1 MKASP
6 IIFISFFFLVFSVDA
21 QIQPTHY
28 SDTVSCNGGLFE
40 CVIDYDQQTC
50 ASTCNGSYSISVI
63 TGVGPYTYDI
73 VGPSYT
79 HNDFEDDLL
88 CTGTYTATVTDAG
101 QGGITCVQ
109 NFEILSLGPNNY
121 TINSNDATTSNP
133 CDGSIEIILSGGVP
147 PYTYQW
153 YDSDMQPIAGETDFF
168 IDSICGGEY
177 YVQFYDNTPP
187 CAGGTGGCGS
197 AGSGLILVEIFDP
210 LVVTLT
216 GQGEPNCPNDGS
228 GWITY
233 SISGGSGNYTCDPP
247 GCENLVVGPG
257 TYNIV
262 VTDDAGNSDGFTT
275 TIDVWPGISI
285 YPTPT
290 NETFSGSCDGSIFF
304 EDASGW
310 GSGGYSID
318 GGSSY
323 EFSQNFENL
332 CPGNYH
338 AFTKVPNSTNSGYC
352 DIDLGWFT
360 VSPGSGSPNT
370 GTDIQSTCDS
380 YTWIDG
386 NTYTSSN
393 NTATHTLTNAAGCD
407 SVVTLDL
414 TITNSTSGTDIQSTC
429 DSYTWIDG
437 NTYTSSNNSAT
448 HTLTNAAGCDSVVTL
463 DLTITNS
470 TSGTDIQSACNS
482 YTWIDGNTYTSSN
495 NTATHTL
502 TNTAGCDSVVTLDL
516 TITNSTSGTD
526 QQTAC
531 KSFTWI
537 DGNTYTTTNNTAT
550 HTLTNAVGCDSVVT
564 LDLTINSIS
573 DLSTSTSGVTIT
585 ANNTGASYQ
594 WLDCDDGYAV
604 IPGETG
610 QSFTAS
616 ANGNY
621 AVELTENECL
631 DTSACVSISNV
642 GIIENSFGNA
652 FTVYPNPTDGNFS
665 IDLGSVYEKTQVSII
680 DASGR
685 VVFSK
690 AITQSQ
696 VIPLSIEESAGVYL
710 VTILAGKNKALVRLI
725 KE

>member
-1 MKASP
+1 MTKVLTSVSEWVKLVKHWTLVKPQLMKSLL
-6 IIFISFFFLVFSVDA
+6 ILSVFFFFSIFRTDA

-40 CVIDYDQQTC
+40 YVIDYDQQTC
-50 ASTCNGSYSISVI
+50 ASACDGSYSISVI

-79 HNDFEDDLL
+79 HNGFEDDLL

-153 YDSDMQPIAGETDFF
+153 YDSDMQPIAGETEFF

-187 CAGGTGGCGS
+187 CAGGNGGCGA

-210 LVVTLT
+210 LVVTYT
-216 GQGEPNCPNDGS
+216 GSGAPNCPEEGN
-228 GWITY
+228 GWVSYDIT
-233 SISGGSGNYTCDPP
+233 GGSGNYTCSPFSC
-247 GCENLVVGPG
+247 GGFVAGPG
-257 TYNIV
+257 NYNIV
-262 VTDDAGNSDGFTT
+262 VTDDAGNSDGFTA
-275 TIDVWPGISI
+275 TIDGWPGISI
-285 YPTPT
+285 FPTPT
-290 NETFSGSCDGSIFF
+290 GETCSGSCDGSIFF
-304 EDASGW
+304 EDATGW

-323 EFSQNFENL
+323 QVSQNFENL
-332 CPGNYH
+332 CPGNYN

-360 VSPGSGSPNT
+360 VSSGSSSPNT
-370 GTDIQSTCDS
+370 GTDVQSTCDS

-393 NTATHTLTNAAGCD
+393 NTATHTLTNAASCD
-407 SVVTLDL
+407 SVVTLNL
-414 TITNSTSGTDIQSTC
+414 TITNTTSGTDIQSAC
-429 DSYTWIDG
+429 DTYTWIDG
-437 NTYTSSNNSAT
+437 NTYT
-448 HTLTNAAGCDSVVTL
+448 TN
-463 DLTITNS
+463 
-470 TSGTDIQSACNS
+470 
-482 YTWIDGNTYTSSN
+482 N

-502 TNTAGCDSVVTLDL
+502 TNVSGCDS
-516 TITNSTSGTD
+516 I
-526 QQTAC
+526 
-531 KSFTWI
+531 
-537 DGNTYTTTNNTAT
+537 
-550 HTLTNAVGCDSVVT
+550 VT
-564 LDLTINSIS
+564 LDLTINNVS
-573 DLSTSTSGVTIT
+573 DISTSTSGVTIT
-585 ANNTGASYQ
+585 ANNAGASYQ

-604 IPGETG
+604 IPGETA

-616 ANGNY
+616 VNGNY

-631 DTSACVSISNV
+631 DTSTCVSISNV
-642 GIIENSFGNA
+642 GIIENSFGTA
-652 FTVYPNPTDGNFS
+652 ITVYPNPTEGNFS
-665 IDLGSVYEKTQVSII
+665 IDLGSVYEKAQVSII

-685 VVFSK
+685 VVHSK
-690 AITQSQ
+690 TTIQSQ
-696 VIPLSIEESAGVYL
+696 VIPLSVDESAGVYL
-710 VTILAGKNKALVRLI
+710 VTIVAGEKRAVVRLI
-725 KE
+725 KN